1 MSYSAGQQIEVGL
14 SGDEH
19 HVVTSHLRPASSED
33 VAAYR
38 NWLSVLS
45 HSDSEPYSTH

>member
-19 HVVTSHLRPASSED
+19 HVVTED
-33 VAAYR
+33 AAAYR

>member
-19 HVVTSHLRPASSED
+19 HVVTED
-33 VAAYR
+33 VVAYR